1 MNPQNINDMKSFIS
15 TLSSVLFVFA
25 SSFLFAQGNPE
36 PVAKEIIKAYQKQ
49 DLNLLKVHATAM
61 VLNGLVDGYF
71 QTNDAKP
78 LVDMAADW
86 DGKISEIR
94 YKRISIMGTSPL
106 LAFAHFGDLP
116 NGKVKV
122 ATLTSLNES
131 PWKAFTLG
139 VADMDKEEFLSLS
152 TVIPTEQESKPK
164 PKPAAKGPDTP
175 FKGFSVE
182 MASGETF
189 SNPSLNKLK
198 ASLKSLDDDN
208 FFLILNSSK
217 GFLQTTISEQGF
229 IVQHN
234 HGDGM
239 FEANSYFTFE
249 MLVDIFEKYLN
260 NEDWKGVDSWVS
272 M

>member
-1 MNPQNINDMKSFIS
+1 MKMKNLFSTFLS
-15 TLSSVLFVFA
+15 TLLVFSSLIV
-25 SSFLFAQGNPE
+25 SAQGNPE
-36 PVAKEIIKAYQKQ
+36 PIAKEVIRAYQKQ
-49 DLNLLKVHATAM
+49 DLNLRKVHSTAM

-71 QTNDAKP
+71 QTSDAKP

-86 DGKISEIR
+86 DGTINEIR
-94 YKRISIMGTSPL
+94 YQRISIMGTSPL
-106 LAFAHFGDLP
+106 LAFAHFGNLP

-122 ATLTSLNES
+122 ATLTSLNEA

-139 VADMDKEEFLSLS
+139 ISDMDKDEFLSLS
-152 TVIPTEQESKPK
+152 KEIPTEKESK

-175 FKGFSVE
+175 IKGFSVE
-182 MASGETF
+182 MASGETY

-198 ASLKSLDDDN
+198 ASLKTLADDN

-217 GFLQTTISEQGF
+217 GFLQTTISELGF

-239 FEANSYFTFE
+239 FEAESYFTIE
-249 MLVDIFEKYLN
+249 MLIDIFEKYLN
-260 NEDWKGVDSWVS
+260 DDDWKGLDSWVS